1 MRLSNCLFQYVT
13 MREKCPYLEFFW
25 SVFSRIRTSFLSVFS
40 PNVANT
46 DQKNY
51 KYGHFLR
58 IVKHVNP
65 LMPGGNKKV
74 THT

>member
-13 MREKCPYLEFFW
+13 VREKCPYSEFFW
-25 SVFSRIRTSFLSVFS
+25 SVFPAFRLRLC

-51 KYGHFLR
+51 EYGHFLR